1 MHGLL
6 PSAVCLIDT
15 TAILPKGK
23 STSEDSKGSAG
34 TTKQENDYFDILLLG
49 RTGTGKSTTGNKLL
63 NVAKDGNIIKQWS
76 SKTSQDLLKSDGASH
91 FRQED
96 EISDP
101 TQRLQSVTQQCEL
114 LSNESELTKSCR
126 HYRVL
131 DIPGFADSKKTE
143 LGVLEGN
150 LEIMRQI
157 VRIQAEQG
165 IALDRVLY
173 FLPERG
179 PPEKSHAVL
188 QEEIKVMH
196 RFFGTSIFRNMV
208 LIGTWDPVLH
218 QRLADLTFS
227 QDEIEKTKE
236 AFQIALNRAIQDES
250 VGTSE
255 KLPSPPVVFA
265 GVSETGESLREKVR
279 NAYTDE
285 PEPVSLQ
292 FRQDVCTKCAVRIN
306 NDGKKE
312 RRLSAVYDS
321 QGIRHEYNKTKC
333 HPFFH
338 PKYTE
343 IERIVGGVLYIATLG
358 IPLAV
363 RRAAK
368 KEPLWPT
375 FTSYDEICVE
385 CKRPPGSEGCTPV
398 RTQKEV
404 SLQSGQ
410 QVEITVDHSQ
420 KVDKVI
426 LDKEIPA

>member
-6 PSAVCLIDT
+6 PSTLVFIDT
-15 TAILPKGK
+15 TATPPKDK
-23 STSEDSKGSAG
+23 NTSEAG
-34 TTKQENDYFDILLLG
+34 TPKQEKDYFDILLVG

-63 NVAKDGNIIKQWS
+63 NTAKDGNLIRQWS
-76 SKTSQDLLKSDGASH
+76 SETSQDLLKNDGASH
-91 FRQED
+91 FHQGD

-101 TQRLQSVTQQCEL
+101 TERLESVTQQCEL

-131 DIPGFADSKKTE
+131 DIPGFADSTKTE
-143 LGVLEGN
+143 LGVFEGN

-188 QEEIKVMH
+188 EEEIKVMH

-208 LIGTWDPVLH
+208 LIGTWGPSLH
-218 QRLADLTFS
+218 QRLPDLTFS
-227 QDEIEKTKE
+227 QDEVEKTKK
-236 AFQIALNRAIQDES
+236 AFQIALNHAIRDEQA
-250 VGTSE
+250 GTSE
-255 KLPSPPVVFA
+255 NLPSPPVIFA
-265 GVSETGESLREKVR
+265 GISETSETLREKVR

-285 PEPVSLQ
+285 PEPLSLQ
-292 FRQDVCTKCAVRIN
+292 FRQDVCAKCAVRI
-306 NDGKKE
+306 DKVDKKE
-312 RRLSAVYDS
+312 RRQSAVYDT
-321 QGIRHEYNKTKC
+321 QGICHEYNETKC
-333 HPFFH
+333 HPLFH

-343 IERIVGGVLYIATLG
+343 IERFIGGVLYIVTLG

-385 CKRPPGSEGCTPV
+385 CKKPPGSEGCTPV

-404 SLQSGQ
+404 PLQRGQ
-410 QVEITVDHSQ
+410 QVKITVDHSPR
-420 KVDKVI
+420 VDKVI